1 MFANR
6 NRVLKTAA
14 ALSLLSAIAFA
25 GPASAFPIQTPD
37 KPANSCG
44 NWYVFN
50 NVRTD
55 ARGGVRLLDCNGNPI
70 RATKIRVF
78 ATDISWQ
85 FTYASAYGFITSP
98 NGSGG
103 AAPPGY
109 NFPGKPIQGIIV
121 FQGPVTS
128 ATGICD
134 LAASATSGG
143 NNATLCSGLN
153 NGADIRVTVN
163 DGVISAT
170 PTDNQG
176 HDDNGSSFDLHVKIV
191 TP

>member
-6 NRVLKTAA
+6 NRVLKAAA

-25 GPASAFPIQTPD
+25 GPASALPIQTPD

-128 ATGICD
+128 ATGVCA
-134 LAASATSGG
+134 LSAAATSSPG
-143 NNATLCSGLN
+143 TVCSGLN
-153 NGADIRVTVN
+153 NGADIMVTVN
-163 DGVISAT
+163 DGVV
-170 PTDNQG
+170 PPGLDNTG

-191 TP
+191 P